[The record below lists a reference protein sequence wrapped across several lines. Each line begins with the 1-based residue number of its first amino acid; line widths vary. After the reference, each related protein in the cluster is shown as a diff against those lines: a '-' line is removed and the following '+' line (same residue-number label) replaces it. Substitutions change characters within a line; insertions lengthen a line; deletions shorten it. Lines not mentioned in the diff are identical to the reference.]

1 MQRANML
8 WGAEDAEAH
17 WLLLPALPPP
27 PPPSLLQKP
36 VERQPDGEEVSAEWA
51 NARGDAMRGH
61 WEFEQ
66 RLLRSMEGEAV
77 ALTAARQ
84 LRQQLRR
91 WVDWQGA

>member
-1 MQRANML
+1 L
-8 WGAEDAEAH
+8 
-17 WLLLPALPPP
+17 
-27 PPPSLLQKP
+27 LLQKP
-36 VERQPDGEEVSAEWA
+36 AERQPDGEEVSAEWA

-84 LRQQLRR
+84 LRHQLRR
-91 WVDWQGA
+91 WVDWQGL